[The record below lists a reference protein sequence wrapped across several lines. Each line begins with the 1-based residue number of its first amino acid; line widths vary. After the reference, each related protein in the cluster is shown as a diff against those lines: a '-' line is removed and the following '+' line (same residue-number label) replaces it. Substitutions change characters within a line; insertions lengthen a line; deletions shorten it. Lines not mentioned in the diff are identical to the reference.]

1 MVTAYKITERAM
13 GYRGSKSIL
22 NFLLIF
28 NLFILF
34 LILNHLD
41 TGIKDVYYLI
51 ALNPILTYFDADQ
64 DKLDILQDNRF
75 NSGIYRWVHK
85 ATGRCYVGS
94 SVNLTNRFYTYYNLK
109 VMLKSSSSSIIA
121 RSLLKY
127 GYSGFKL
134 EILEYC
140 EPDKCLEREQYYLDS
155 IQPELN
161 ILKNSTSRLG
171 VNHSETTI
179 EKIRI
184 SLLGNQRA
192 VGGERKLTP
201 IKVIDNLTGIKT
213 EYPSITLAA
222 KALKVLKGS
231 LTGYFSKG
239 TETPFKGRY
248 VLTKVTD

>member
-22 NFLLIF
+22 NFILF
-28 NLFILF
+28 FTLFILF
-34 LILNHLD
+34 LILNNVD
-41 TGIKDVYYLI
+41 TSIKDVYYLI
-51 ALNPILTYFDADQ
+51 ALNPILTYFEADQDKLNPILTYFDADQ
-64 DKLDILQDNRF
+64 DKLDILQDNKSK
-75 NSGIYRWVHK
+75 SGIYRWVHK
-85 ATGRCYVGS
+85 ATGRSYVGS

-134 EILEYC
+134 EIIEYC

-179 EKIRI
+179 EK
-184 SLLGNQRA
+184 
-192 VGGERKLTP
+192 K
-201 IKVIDNLTGIKT
+201 
-213 EYPSITLAA
+213 
-222 KALKVLKGS
+222 
-231 LTGYFSKG
+231 
-239 TETPFKGRY
+239 
-248 VLTKVTD
+248 